1 MSFVSDALTWIGSF
15 WLGAMVYFLMV
26 IILFDILRLINIF
39 IPILPFT
46 VSGDYMNLKLAAL
59 LFTTLIISLVVS
71 LGFNN
76 AKNPVIKKLELSVDK
91 KAGNIKELNIVMA
104 SDIHLGT
111 IIGKDRF
118 NIIVEK
124 INSLNPDIVLL
135 AGDIVDEDIQP
146 VIRHNLGETLKN
158 IKSKYGVYG
167 ITGNHEYIGGVEN
180 ACKYLTEHGVKM
192 LRDTTVII
200 DNSFYVVGREDRD
213 IKRFA
218 GKERKPL
225 GELVKDINK
234 NLPVIVMNH
243 QPFELSEAV
252 ERRVD
257 LHISGHTHHGQQWPF
272 NYITEKVYEISRG
285 YEKRENTHLF
295 VSNGVGTW
303 GPPIRIG
310 NRPEIVNII
319 LKFAE

>member
-1 MSFVSDALTWIGSF
+1 
-15 WLGAMVYFLMV
+15 
-26 IILFDILRLINIF
+26 
-39 IPILPFT
+39 
-46 VSGDYMNLKLAAL
+46 
-59 LFTTLIISLVVS
+59 
-71 LGFNN
+71 
-76 AKNPVIKKLELSVDK
+76 
-91 KAGNIKELNIVMA
+91 
-104 SDIHLGT
+104 
-111 IIGKDRF
+111 
-118 NIIVEK
+118 
-124 INSLNPDIVLL
+124 
-135 AGDIVDEDIQP
+135 
-146 VIRHNLGETLKN
+146 
-158 IKSKYGVYG
+158 
-167 ITGNHEYIGGVEN
+167 
-180 ACKYLTEHGVKM
+180 M

-257 LHISGHTHHGQQWPF
+257 LHISGHTHHGQLWPF

-285 YEKRENTHLF
+285 YEKRDNTHLF

-310 NRPEIVNII
+310 NRPEIVNIK
-319 LKFAE
+319 LKFND

>member
-1 MSFVSDALTWIGSF
+1 MKSTFIIFFTIVLTIYGLINFYIFVRGWQAIPQQSNLRIYYLIIFLILSLSYIAGRILERYWMSFVSDALTWIGSF

-111 IIGKDRF
+111 IIGKERF

-146 VIRHNLGETLKN
+146 VIRHNLGGDFKKHKIEIRCLWN
-158 IKSKYGVYG
+158 
-167 ITGNHEYIGGVEN
+167 N
-180 ACKYLTEHGVKM
+180 
-192 LRDTTVII
+192 
-200 DNSFYVVGREDRD
+200 
-213 IKRFA
+213 
-218 GKERKPL
+218 RKPR
-225 GELVKDINK
+225 I
-234 NLPVIVMNH
+234 H
-243 QPFELSEAV
+243 
-252 ERRVD
+252 RRRRKC
-257 LHISGHTHHGQQWPF
+257 L
-272 NYITEKVYEISRG
+272 
-285 YEKRENTHLF
+285 
-295 VSNGVGTW
+295 
-303 GPPIRIG
+303 
-310 NRPEIVNII
+310 
-319 LKFAE
+319 